1 MKHLYWIGAVAIIAL
16 GLYFTLTFSV
26 GPETTPKIAFTQ
38 VSTPE
43 DMGKEILSK
52 LHQEIKDAP
61 IAVLGVTPNKI
72 EDMELWKGFIEANQ
86 EVGMKYDVI
95 IVEPMLPYVE
105 LFREGVYIA
114 MKDEMSRLVE
124 GVNKARSEGLRVA
137 LIVPHI
143 YASQLLESNPVAK
156 LKSDY
161 KLDVTSFTVSTFP
174 VTRDQEQSFEPKC
187 IDSGEVDPAGTA
199 KFGCAIR
206 NAARR
211 TYRKKLEPNKYSSL
225 AEQVGPKDFIILF
238 NRN

>member
-16 GLYFTLTFSV
+16 GLYFTMNFSV
-26 GPETTPKIAFTQ
+26 GPEAIPKIPFTQ

-43 DMGKEILSK
+43 DMGKEILAK
-52 LHQEIKDAP
+52 LHDEIKNAP
-61 IAVLGVTPNKI
+61 VAVLGVTPNKI

-124 GVNKARSEGLRVA
+124 GINKARSQGLRVA
-137 LIVPHI
+137 VIVPNI
-143 YASQLLESNPVAK
+143 YASQLLDQNPVAK
-156 LKSDY
+156 LKADY
-161 KLDVTSFTVSTFP
+161 KLDVTSFAVSTFP
-174 VTRDQEQSFEPKC
+174 VTRGQEQSFEPKC
-187 IDSGEVDPAGTA
+187 IDSGEVDPAGTS
-199 KFGCAIR
+199 KFGCVVR

-225 AEQVGPKDFIILF
+225 VEQLGPKDYLIIF